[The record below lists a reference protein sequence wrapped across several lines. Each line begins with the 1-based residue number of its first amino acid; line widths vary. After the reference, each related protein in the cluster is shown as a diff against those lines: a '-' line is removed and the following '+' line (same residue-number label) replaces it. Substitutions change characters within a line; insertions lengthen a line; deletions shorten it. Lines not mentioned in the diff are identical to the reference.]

1 MKNLQEATERIC
13 DLKGSILA
21 LDTLVTA
28 LAYALPTEVRAELL
42 SRLETHAEVART
54 VLLQAEISETTLA
67 AFERDV
73 GRAGNIVR
81 ASLRQAAPVPPLSS
95 PSSPKEN
102 TMPKGQR
109 SSKEAKKPKKDQS
122 STKPL
127 SPVAALPTKV
137 TVVPDR
143 SKKK

>member
-28 LAYALPTEVRAELL
+28 LAYALPPDVRSELL
-42 SRLETHAEVART
+42 NRLETHAEVART
-54 VLLQAEISETTLA
+54 VLLQAEISDHTLS
-67 AFERDV
+67 AFERDL
-73 GRAGNIVR
+73 GRAMNIVR
-81 ASLRQAAPVPPLSS
+81 ASQRQIPPPTS
-95 PSSPKEN
+95 PPSPQEN

-109 SSKEAKKPKKDQS
+109 SSKEVKKPKKDQS
-122 STKPL
+122 ASKPL
-127 SPVAALPTKV
+127 SPAAVMPTKV

>member
-28 LAYALPTEVRAELL
+28 LAYALPPEVRDELL
-42 SRLETHAEVART
+42 NRLEAHAEVART
-54 VLLQAEISETTLA
+54 VLLQAEISDHTLF
-67 AFERDV
+67 AFERDL
-73 GRAGNIVR
+73 GRAVNIVR
-81 ASLRQAAPVPPLSS
+81 ASQRQTPPLTS
-95 PSSPKEN
+95 PPSPQEN

-122 STKPL
+122 ASKPL
-127 SPVAALPTKV
+127 SPAAVMPTKV